1 MLKAYK
7 YSINPTKEQQEILAK
22 TFGCV
27 RFVYN
32 WGLNL
37 KTESYSQGVKLSC
50 FETINQMKSL
60 KNELDW
66 LKEVH
71 SQPLQMAL
79 RNLDN
84 AYTKFFKKQGGF
96 PKFKSKRNKQ
106 SFQYPQGVKIDF
118 DKQEAFLPKVGKV
131 KAVFH
136 REFEGNIKTTT
147 VSKTP
152 QGKYFVSILVETKD
166 NIPEQF
172 KISSEKQSVGIDLG
186 IKSFATMSSG
196 IEIANPRHLKSKEVR
211 LAVKQRQLS
220 RKVKGSSNRNLA
232 RIDVAKIHSKISNS
246 RKDFHHKLS
255 KAILDKYDLVCLE
268 DLNVKGMVKNHK
280 LAKAISDVGWSQFV
294 SFLEYKADWKGKTI
308 TKIGRFQAS
317 SQPCINCGKLNPLV
331 KNLAIRN
338 WTCPNCGHF
347 NYRDL
352 TASKN
357 ILKFG
362 LIQLGFK
369 ELEPSI
375 NKSILSGEPLVMSVN
390 DFAKH
395 EL

>member
-7 YSINPTKEQQEILAK
+7 YSINPTKEQQVILAK

-27 RFVYN
+27 RYVYN

-37 KTESYSQGVKLSC
+37 KTESYTKGVKLSC
-50 FETINQMKSL
+50 FETINQMKIL
-60 KNELDW
+60 KQELEW

-96 PKFKSKRNKQ
+96 PRFKSKRNKQ

-118 DKQEAFLPKVGKV
+118 DKQEVFLPKVGKV

-136 REFEGNIKTTT
+136 RKFDGVVKTTT

-152 QGKYFVSILVETKD
+152 EGKYFVSILVDVEDKPRITKSD
-166 NIPEQF
+166 NQA
-172 KISSEKQSVGIDLG
+172 VGIDLG
-186 IKSFATMSSG
+186 IKSFAVMSNG
-196 IEIANPRHLKSKEVR
+196 IEIANPRHLKAKEVR
-211 LAVKQRQLS
+211 LTVKQRQLS
-220 RKVKGSSNRNLA
+220 RKAKGSNSRNKA
-232 RIDVAKIHSKISNS
+232 RLEVATVHSQISNS

-255 KAILDKYDLVCLE
+255 KAIVDKYSIVCLE

-294 SFLEYKADWKGKTI
+294 SFLEYKADWYGSKVVKLN
-308 TKIGRFQAS
+308 RFQAT
-317 SQPCINCGKLNPLV
+317 SQPCASCGKLNPLV
-331 KNLAIRN
+331 KNLAIRK
-338 WTCPNCGHF
+338 WECHNCGFRNH
-347 NYRDL
+347 RDY
-352 TASKN
+352 TAALN

-362 LIQLGFK
+362 LIQLGGK
-369 ELEPSI
+369 ELSPSI
-375 NKSILSGEPLVMSVN
+375 NKSILSGEPLVMSVS